1 MKIRYRS
8 ILAAVATTTLFALPA
23 VSQASNYQAALNSC
37 VKAFMSSA
45 FADKEP
51 MKVLDIGQQSGSLLQ
66 PYIRSYSF
74 TLTATGNTS
83 GKRLSQATCT
93 TDRSGSVTIESME

>member
-1 MKIRYRS
+1 MKIRSRS
-8 ILAAVATTTLFALPA
+8 LLAAVATTTLFALPA
-23 VSQASNYQAALNSC
+23 VSQASSYQAALNSC

-45 FADKEP
+45 FADKVP
-51 MKVLDIGQQSGSLLQ
+51 MKVLDVSQASGSMLT

-83 GKRLSQATCT
+83 GKRLAQSTCT